1 MDIYEKSRGI
11 LFINIVIICYVL
23 FIFGPSISS
32 NTEFIVNIFLLLVTL
47 YLINDNI
54 FAYNEKCKKITY
66 VVTIIIIVCSFLV
79 NNKEF
84 ELYSFVMTFFRFM
97 LFFFAIIEGVFV
109 IEGIVVKKKANKN
122 K

>member
-54 FAYNEKCKKITY
+54 FAYNDKYKKITY
-66 VVTIIIIVCSFLV
+66 VFTVIIILCSFLV
-79 NNKEF
+79 NNRDF
-84 ELYSFVMTFFRFM
+84 ELYSFVMTFLRFM

-109 IEGIVVKKKANKN
+109 IEGIVVKKKSK
-122 K
+122 